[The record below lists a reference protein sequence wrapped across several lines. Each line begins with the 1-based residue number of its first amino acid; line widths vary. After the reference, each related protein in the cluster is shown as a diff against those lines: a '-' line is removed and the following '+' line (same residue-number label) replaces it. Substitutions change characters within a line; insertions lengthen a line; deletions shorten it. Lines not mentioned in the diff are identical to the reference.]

1 MSHISHLKTKRVVFI
16 LFFSFR
22 FFSTVHYF
30 CNGRALLSLPPCC
43 MYQSV
48 DCINPTRLVCV
59 CMIYNIMYGVGN
71 ILLLLFQN
79 VHLKECLTML
89 HVHTSFTEM
98 MVIHNIIG
106 RSNHE
111 FVCCW
116 EINICFASLL
126 VTTSPMYQLV
136 CAQPVVLKSL
146 GSSSRLI

>member
-1 MSHISHLKTKRVVFI
+1 MAEPCYPSP
-16 LFFSFR
+16 
-22 FFSTVHYF
+22 
-30 CNGRALLSLPPCC
+30 LLYVSVCGL
-43 MYQSV
+43 YQSY
-48 DCINPTRLVCV
+48 LFGVCV

-111 FVCCW
+111 FVFSW
-116 EINICFASLL
+116 EKISALPRSL
-126 VTTSPMYQLV
+126 
-136 CAQPVVLKSL
+136 
-146 GSSSRLI
+146 

>member
-1 MSHISHLKTKRVVFI
+1 MSHISHLKTKRIVFI

-30 CNGRALLSLPPCC
+30 CDGRALLSLPPCC

-89 HVHTSFTEM
+89 HVHTSFTKM

-111 FVCCW
+111 FDFSW
-116 EINICFASLL
+116 EKIAACFCMSSLL

-136 CAQPVVLKSL
+136 CAQPVLKSL
-146 GSSSRLI
+146 GSRLI